1 MYCSQNLYFFRISF
15 VFWSGLNE
23 SGSPIQS
30 ASKLP
35 LRQQTKN
42 EKKKRKDL
50 KESFL
55 KCFLSSFFPMFLHDK
70 RLCHKQLQ
78 KFFVVNVVLILGLSL
93 DRRDRNLTLFMNLI
107 FYTIQYLQYLRIS
120 FRPCILAVVGLQQEI
135 LQSSFRNINEG
146 KDFISW

>member
-1 MYCSQNLYFFRISF
+1 MSQDLLSKVPQSCLWDSKLRMKKRREKIWKKALWN
-15 VFWSGLNE
+15 VFWVV
-23 SGSPIQS
+23 
-30 ASKLP
+30 
-35 LRQQTKN
+35 
-42 EKKKRKDL
+42 
-50 KESFL
+50 
-55 KCFLSSFFPMFLHDK
+55 FFPMFLHDK

-107 FYTIQYLQYLRIS
+107 FYTIHYLQYLRIS